1 MDDEIEDIVGE
12 VNYTDSQKSVTTSN
26 VYSFDFTDSS
36 SDRNNSS
43 SKETYVIECDS
54 DDSDKTFQ
62 IDQMEGTI
70 DLRDKAATRVK
81 VKQDKIIHKHE
92 PNIIDRSVGSSSH
105 QCSIVAQEIFT
116 QTSKTIFELAQ
127 NEKRT
132 SPVKFGEQ
140 NTLETQTSILSF
152 TENRTVEYRIRVM
165 GDNSIFP
172 TNNALVYNSI
182 IPTQIITTTLE
193 DKSSIMLNSENE
205 ADMSKDYLTDET
217 SKDKMIKFID
227 DISQESSSEEVNIT
241 QYENSSEFETSKY
254 SDMEEDSLI
263 ENNYRAETERSQDKL
278 SVNSDIP
285 KSIDNDIEELYNK
298 LSHSL
303 NSTPQPESDMQSVI
317 PNVGLLTPV
326 TEETNLKVDGMT
338 EMTSSLHNLN
348 RPQEENDQFKIRNTL
363 DDAQEKDKFRLPSIP
378 NNFSCPNS
386 PLNFLFAEDHREK
399 SLNRWEIDTK
409 GLASGESHFI
419 NIRNDVTLHNESIQL
434 PPIHIEGPLKKAT
447 MVGKQVKRIN
457 EIQFENP
464 SDTISIKERIRELKI
479 NPRRQRLEN
488 SRSASP
494 RSTCSPDDSKLS
506 DTAERGCDALCSELK
521 RRLQINSWCQALE
534 TLEELPKVL
543 DKFWSVITETRIAD
557 LIRQVTV
564 HVESPRTQVARAAC
578 QTLAEI
584 LKNTNYTKKPDF
596 YEAMA
601 ILLVK
606 TGSYCRPV
614 RRAANVALDD
624 IVCSVDITHS
634 VTAICVYGTG
644 HKSALVRT
652 ASSRLLVVC
661 AALAEGG
668 RQLLRARPPTA
679 AAARRHVLR
688 AMADMLHDKSADT
701 RKYAERLYAMLRP
714 LTNFEAYF
722 LTDVDVEMASKQ
734 MKKYDQLISSKQS

>member
-1 MDDEIEDIVGE
+1 MESNDDEIEDIVGE
-12 VNYTDSQKSVTTSN
+12 INYTDSQKSVTISN

-43 SKETYVIECDS
+43 SKETYVIECDDS
-54 DDSDKTFQ
+54 DDSEKTFQ
-62 IDQMEGTI
+62 IDQLEGTI
-70 DLRDKAATRVK
+70 DLKDKAATRTK
-81 VKQDKIIHKHE
+81 VKQDKIIHKNV
-92 PNIIDRSVGSSSH
+92 PSIVDRSVGSSSH

-132 SPVKFGEQ
+132 SPVKLSEQ

-152 TENRTVEYRIRVM
+152 TENRTVEYHIRVV
-165 GDNSIFP
+165 GDNSFFP
-172 TNNALVYNSI
+172 TSNALVYNSI
-182 IPTQIITTTLE
+182 IPKHFTATGLE
-193 DKSSIMLNSENE
+193 DKSSVIRNSENE
-205 ADMSKDYLTDET
+205 ADLSKDYLTDET
-217 SKDKMIKFID
+217 SKDKIIKFID
-227 DISQESSSEEVNIT
+227 DLSQESSSDEVNIT

-278 SVNSDIP
+278 SVASDVP

-298 LSHSL
+298 LSHSV
-303 NSTPQPESDMQSVI
+303 NPPPQLESDMQSVI
-317 PNVGLLTPV
+317 PNVGILTPV

-338 EMTSSLHNLN
+338 DISSM
-348 RPQEENDQFKIRNTL
+348 
-363 DDAQEKDKFRLPSIP
+363 
-378 NNFSCPNS
+378 
-386 PLNFLFAEDHREK
+386 AEDFRGK
-399 SLNRWEIDTK
+399 PFNRWEIDTK

-419 NIRNDVTLHNESIQL
+419 NDK
-434 PPIHIEGPLKKAT
+434 IEGPFKKAGMDT
-447 MVGKQVKRIN
+447 KEVKRSK
-457 EIQFENP
+457 ELQSENY
-464 SDTISIKERIRELKI
+464 SDTISIKGRIRELKI
-479 NPRRQRLEN
+479 NQRRQRVES

-506 DTAERGCDALCSELK
+506 DTAERGCDALCAELK

-534 TLEELPKVL
+534 TLEDLPKVL
-543 DKFWSVITETRIAD
+543 DKFWSVISETRIAD
-557 LIRQVTV
+557 LLRQVTV
-564 HVESPRTQVARAAC
+564 HVESPRTQVSRAAC

-688 AMADMLHDKSADT
+688 AMAEMLFDKSADT

-714 LTNFEAYF
+714 LPNFEAYF
-722 LTDVDVEMASKQ
+722 LTDVDVEIASKQ
-734 MKKYDQLISSKQS
+734 MKKYDQLLIISKQS